1 MADKKTAALCLA
13 AGQGKRMAGKVQK
26 QYLLLE
32 GKPVLFYALDAFQ
45 KSPVDQIIL
54 VVGEGEEEYCR
65 RKIVEKYGF
74 NKVKAIVNGGK
85 ERYHSVYCGLQAVE
99 SCDYVLIHDGARP
112 FLTEEIIN
120 RCIEGAAV
128 YGACVAGM
136 PVKDTIKLAD
146 AQGYIETT
154 PDRSRL
160 WMIQTPQAFRVSM
173 IKEAYAQL
181 MAGEA
186 AGKMPEVPVT
196 DDAFVVEYFL
206 GERIRLI
213 EGSYENIK
221 LTTPE
226 DMKVAAAFCKKH
238 RENKKSG

>member
-1 MADKKTAALCLA
+1 MTDKKTAALCLA

-45 KSPVDQIIL
+45 KSSVDQIIL

-65 RKIVEKYGF
+65 RQIVEKYGF
-74 NKVKAIVNGGK
+74 YKVKAIVTGGK

-146 AQGYIETT
+146 TDGYIETT

-160 WMIQTPQAFRVSM
+160 WMIQTPQAFRFSM
-173 IKEAYAQL
+173 IKEAYVQL

-186 AGKMPEVPVT
+186 EGRMPEVPVT

-226 DMKVAAAFCKKH
+226 DMKVAEAFCKKH